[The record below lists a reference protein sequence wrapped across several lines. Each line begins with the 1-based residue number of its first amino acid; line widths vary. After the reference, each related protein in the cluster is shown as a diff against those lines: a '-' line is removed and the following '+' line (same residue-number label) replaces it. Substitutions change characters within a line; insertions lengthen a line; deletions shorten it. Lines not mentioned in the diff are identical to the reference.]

1 MAEETTPLET
11 DIQTDRQNVKE
22 RSSFT
27 LVIGQPSDDQKLFKI
42 L

>member
-1 MAEETTPLET
+1 MAEETNPVET

-27 LVIGQPSDDQKLFKI
+27 LVISQPSDDQKLFNV